1 MKYKQLFTEAQD
13 LISVLHLEI
22 KMLKKKLEE
31 IEKGDWMIIEDPEQ
45 TYQLTIDIEAMKAYN
60 ESWGTMTLPT
70 QKEVK

>member
-60 ESWGTMTLPT
+60 KSWGTMTLPT

>member
-31 IEKGDWMIIEDPEQ
+31 IEKGD
-45 TYQLTIDIEAMKAYN
+45 
-60 ESWGTMTLPT
+60 
-70 QKEVK
+70 